1 MAKIQKLIKFLSV
14 TEMGRLKIG
23 VSLDGEVKER
33 FLAIKKS
40 KGLSSN
46 AEVLR
51 LIICEYF
58 EKNLAA
64 DNCVEVVT

>member
-1 MAKIQKLIKFLSV
+1 
-14 TEMGRLKIG
+14 MGRLKIG
-23 VSLDGEVKER
+23 VNLDGEVKER